1 MFIIA
6 RNNVI
11 NTGVENECITVTIDR
26 VTFCNEQTGYYV
38 LRASGR
44 QHPQGVTVVGNFGY
58 IQPGEEIRVYGTWA
72 CHPNFGMQFQ
82 AMKFTVLKPATL
94 KGIEKYLGS
103 GMIKGIGPVTARRLV
118 ETFGIDTLEVIE
130 SHPERLAECPGIGSG
145 KAERIAS
152 GWFLQ
157 RSIQDIMIFLQG
169 HGISPAYATRIYR
182 KYDREAVRKISENP
196 YILAHEVSGMGFKK
210 ADSIAAEFGITGNDP
225 RRVKAGILFLM
236 SSITKDG
243 HLFLREEEMSRM
255 AAEML
260 ATGEPGDVASA
271 LEGLIREK
279 KLLVREYRQQR
290 LFYLPSSYRAEEGSA
305 TLVRALAARSREI
318 PREKMLA
325 VLDRALSN
333 QGMQLSEV
341 QQVAVETSLKKGFL
355 IITGG
360 PGTGKTT
367 TLKAVVSAHR
377 ALGNRVLL
385 ASPTGRAAKRLAEV
399 SGFQALTIHRLLE
412 FSPQEKGFRRNRQ
425 LPLDCDT
432 LVVDEA
438 SMVDMNLFFSLVQAV
453 PDHATLILVGD
464 ADQLPSVG
472 PGLVLNE
479 LINSGAVPV
488 VTLNA
493 IFRQAETSSIVKNA
507 HLINSGQMPQ
517 LTVPDGHNQSDCYLV
532 AAEDPDKVI
541 SLLKN
546 VVQKSLP
553 ARFSYDPINDIQV
566 LTPMN
571 RGKLG
576 AANLN
581 GILQEILNP
590 PAPDRNE
597 IQHLDRV
604 FRTGDKVIQLRNNYD
619 LEVFNGDIGLIAE
632 IMPEDQEAVIDFPQG
647 RVTFQAAD
655 FIDLA
660 HAYAVTVHKSQGS
673 EYPAVI
679 MIASTQHYM
688 MLQRNLIYTGLTRAR
703 RTMVFLGSRKAIAM
717 AVSNNRIKMR
727 NTVLASLLSQ

>member
-1 MFIIA
+1 M
-6 RNNVI
+6 
-11 NTGVENECITVTIDR
+11 ENECITVTIDR

-38 LRASGR
+38 LKASGR
-44 QHPQGVTVVGNFGY
+44 QYPQGVTVVGNFGY

-82 AMKFTVLKPATL
+82 AMKFTILKPATL

-118 ETFGIDTLEVIE
+118 DTFGLETLEVIE
-130 SHPERLAECPGIGSG
+130 NSPDKLAECPGIGPG
-145 KAERIAS
+145 KAEKIAN

-182 KYDREAVRKISENP
+182 KYDREAVRKVSENP
-196 YILAHEVSGMGFKK
+196 YILAHEVPGMGFKK

-225 RRVKAGILFLM
+225 RRVKAGILFVL
-236 SSITKDG
+236 STITKDG
-243 HLFLREEEMSRM
+243 HLFLKEDELFKL
-255 AAEML
+255 AGEML
-260 ATGEPGDVASA
+260 ILGEGDDIALALSA
-271 LEGLIREK
+271 LLTEK
-279 KLLVREYRQQR
+279 KLIVRDFRQQR
-290 LFYLPSSYRAEEGSA
+290 LFYLPASYRAEDGSA
-305 TLVRALAARSREI
+305 TIVKKLVARNREI
-318 PREKMLA
+318 PREKVIA
-325 VLDRALSN
+325 VLEKALASH
-333 QGMQLSEV
+333 GLQLSDV
-341 QQVAVETSLKKGFL
+341 QQLAVETSLKKSFV

-377 ALGNRVLL
+377 AMGNRVLL
-385 ASPTGRAAKRLAEV
+385 ASPTGRAAKRLSEV
-399 SGFQALTIHRLLE
+399 SGFPAVTIHRLLE
-412 FSPQEKGFRRNRQ
+412 YSPQEKGFRRNRQ

-453 PDHATLILVGD
+453 PDHAALILVGD

-479 LINSGAVPV
+479 LINSKAVPV
-488 VTLNA
+488 VTLDA
-493 IFRQAETSSIVKNA
+493 IFRQAESSNIVKNA
-507 HLINSGQMPQ
+507 HLINHGQMPQ
-517 LTVPDGHNQSDCYLV
+517 LMVPDGQNQSDCYFV
-532 AAEDPDKVI
+532 AAEEPDKVI

-553 ARFSYDPINDIQV
+553 ARFNYDPVNDIQV

-576 AANLN
+576 AASLN
-581 GILQEILNP
+581 GILQEVLNP
-590 PAPDRNE
+590 PAPGRNE
-597 IQHLDRV
+597 LEHLNRV
-604 FRTGDKVIQLRNNYD
+604 FRVGDKVIQLRNNYD
-619 LEVFNGDIGLIAE
+619 LEVFNGDIGSIAE
-632 IMPEDQEAVIDFPQG
+632 IMTEDQEAVIDFPQG
-647 RVTFQAAD
+647 RVMFQAAD

-679 MIASTQHYM
+679 LIASTQHYM
-688 MLQRNLIYTGLTRAR
+688 MLQRNLLYTGLTRAR

-717 AVSNNRIKMR
+717 AVNNNRIKMR
-727 NTVLASLLSQ
+727 NTILASLLAQ

>member
-1 MFIIA
+1 M
-6 RNNVI
+6 
-11 NTGVENECITVTIDR
+11 ENECITVTIDR
-26 VTFCNEQTGYYV
+26 ITFCNEQTGYYV
-38 LRASGR
+38 LKASGR
-44 QHPQGVTVVGNFGY
+44 QYPHGVTVVGNFGI
-58 IQPGEEIRVYGTWA
+58 IQPGEEVRVYGAWA

-118 ETFGIDTLEVIE
+118 ETFGLDTLEVIE
-130 SHPERLAECPGIGSG
+130 NNPEKLAECPGIGPG
-145 KAERIAS
+145 KAEKIAS

-169 HGISPAYATRIYR
+169 HGISPAYATKIYR
-182 KYDREAVRKISENP
+182 KYDREAVRRVSENP
-196 YILAHEVSGMGFKK
+196 YILAHEVPGMGFKK

-225 RRVKAGILFLM
+225 RRVKAAILYLM
-236 SSITKDG
+236 STITKDG
-243 HLFLREEEMSRM
+243 HLFLKEEELHKM
-255 AAEML
+255 AEEML
-260 ATGEPGDVASA
+260 GPGQKDDLDAAARALVA
-271 LEGLIREK
+271 EK
-279 KLLVREYRQQR
+279 KLVMREFRMQP
-290 LFYLPSSYRAEEGSA
+290 LFYLPVSYRAEEGSA
-305 TLVRALAARSREI
+305 RIVKKLVDRQREV
-318 PREKMLA
+318 PREKLMA
-325 VLDRALSN
+325 ALDRAVATHGLKLSDI
-333 QGMQLSEV
+333 QQL
-341 QQVAVETSLKKGFL
+341 AVETSLKKGFV

-399 SGFQALTIHRLLE
+399 SGFAALTIHRLLE
-412 FSPQEKGFRRNRQ
+412 YSPQEKGFRRNRQ

-438 SMVDMNLFFSLVQAV
+438 SMIDMNLFYSLVQAV
-453 PDHATLILVGD
+453 PEHATLVLVGD

-479 LINSGAVPV
+479 LIKSGMVPV

-493 IFRQAETSSIVKNA
+493 IFRQAETSQIIKNA
-507 HLINSGQMPQ
+507 HLINNGQMPQ
-517 LTVPDGHNQSDCYLV
+517 LLVPDGQSQSDCYFV

-541 SLLKN
+541 AMLKN

-553 ARFSYDPINDIQV
+553 AKFNYDPVNDIQV

-576 AANLN
+576 ATSLN
-581 GILQEILNP
+581 TILQEILNP
-590 PAPDRNE
+590 PAPERSE
-597 IQHLDRV
+597 IEHLNRIFRV
-604 FRTGDKVIQLRNNYD
+604 GDKVIQLRNNYD
-619 LEVFNGDIGLIAE
+619 LEVFNGDIGTITE
-632 IMPEDQEAVIDFPQG
+632 INPEDQEAVIEFPQG
-647 RVTFQAAD
+647 KIAFQSAD
-655 FIDLA
+655 FIDMA

-673 EYPAVI
+673 EYPAVVLV
-679 MIASTQHYM
+679 ASTQHYM
-688 MLQRNLIYTGLTRAR
+688 MLQRNLLYTGLTRAR
-703 RTMVFLGSRKAIAM
+703 KTMVFLGSRKAVAM
-717 AVSNNRIKMR
+717 AVNNNRIKMR
-727 NTVLASLLSQ
+727 NTIFSSLLQNTGNQE